1 MNICSACRQEN
12 PLEARFCGYCGFR
25 MVPISSQDWQA
36 LTDQLQPIEVESPT
50 MLTEVKKVKGK
61 GAEHLARV
69 GRDGGMAGLVPE
81 PAPKDKQTQG
91 PRVVGK
97 WEEPPVRVFPQ
108 KTGPG
113 TKDTSKGRDPGDGG
127 LIVSAPMPSPRPST
141 VPPGRATSEG
151 RPLTGKLK
159 MVDSGPP
166 MPVSEPPV
174 RVPMPSPHAPIQ
186 PPVRTTPPPAR
197 VTPPPAPPDASSPK
211 PPLPGQADGRTARR
225 YRRFPLKVEVGYA
238 TEHNFYTGFME
249 NLSSGGLFIATH
261 QPAQIGEVMEIT
273 FTVPGIPGAC
283 VAIAQVTWTREY
295 DATNE
300 DMVPGMGLKFI
311 QLDQK
316 VRAAVELFIKHR
328 EPIFF
333 D

>member
-1 MNICSACRQEN
+1 MSFELFLVIDQIQPRGYRMNICSACRQEN
-12 PLEARFCGYCGFR
+12 PMEARFCGYCGFR
-25 MVPISSQDWQA
+25 MSPISSQDWKT
-36 LTDQLQPIEVESPT
+36 LTSTLQPIEVQNPT

-61 GAEHLARV
+61 GVEHLARASST
-69 GRDGGMAGLVPE
+69 GGLDGHPPDQA
-81 PAPKDKQTQG
+81 PADKQTQG

-97 WEEPPVRVFPQ
+97 WEEPPVRVP
-108 KTGPG
+108 TP
-113 TKDTSKGRDPGDGG
+113 
-127 LIVSAPMPSPRPST
+127 I
-141 VPPGRATSEG
+141 PP
-151 RPLTGKLK
+151 
-159 MVDSGPP
+159 PP
-166 MPVSEPPV
+166 MEQAKP
-174 RVPMPSPHAPIQ
+174 APAPQ
-186 PPVRTTPPPAR
+186 PPVPVSTPTPPPAR
-197 VTPPPAPPDASSPK
+197 VPMTPPD
-211 PPLPGQADGRTARR
+211 QAGKDGRTARR

-238 TEHNFYTGFME
+238 TDHNFYTGFME

-273 FTVPGIPGAC
+273 FTVPGIPGTC
-283 VAIAQVTWTREY
+283 VAIAQVTWTRAY